1 MTIEAGERENG
12 HIAGHGEV
20 AGSVVTALVALTRD
34 RSGEGGVAQ
43 VLALADERR
52 AFARLAD
59 PHRWSSLNQAAALFN
74 AASLVTGDPAVA
86 LHVGGRLIDAADDP
100 ALIDWLVALGRP
112 AAVFGEVSA
121 LLSHFDETA
130 TAVAI
135 EADDDHA
142 LVRVTPRPG
151 TTRHAHLCEMTR
163 GLLVSLP
170 TFFGDAAAFLSESE
184 CAARGGRYCLYA
196 ASWDTQQGTP
206 QAETAP
212 TLSASEP
219 LSSGN
224 GSVSESVPDAADPSI
239 HPPDHEVG
247 DGGTVHGQIDGEGD
261 DDEGEGGEGDDGEGG
276 GALRKAAEEVTRLDA
291 ELRQMGAIFEDAVAT
306 SLELLDE
313 DVDTLLGHIAARADS
328 VVTADSYLLMIR
340 VGPGRPVHLHSRGIE
355 PDEEEALAA
364 ELWGQ
369 DPGAHDSSRLVVDIT
384 SRRRRYGRMAVFFP
398 ASAPPDPTE
407 VRMIDLY
414 ASYAAAAMDIRAVL
428 ADAEQSNV
436 TTQALLNLSEQLS
449 RATSLSDAV
458 QLVVDTV
465 PEVTGCDRATIFL
478 WNDRDGHLV
487 PRARTTGRDLGG
499 AFSGIFAVTGRP
511 IRPAAPRAPR
521 SASPRGTRDTS
532 GASAVSEEPTGPT
545 GTSGPIG
552 GPTDTTEGPASGDA
566 AVTDEVVSIPTNLPL
581 MERLVNRGEVI
592 VVTADVDDPALRRL
606 LTENGSEAA
615 VIAPLFTAGEI
626 LGTLSASFRL
636 GTPASAYQDPAVHE
650 RLARFAD
657 QAATTLQNLD
667 LLEKISHMAW
677 HDALTGLPNR
687 RLFEDRVEQEL
698 VRSRR
703 VGEPVCMFFV
713 DLDHFKTVNDTYG
726 HAAGDELVQL
736 VSDRLVDTVRSQDT
750 VARVGGDEFAILLPG
765 LADQL
770 DIDQLAERT
779 LEAIAEPCVLSGQEV
794 ETTASI
800 GIAVA
805 PEHGDTYDA
814 LLSRADEA
822 MYRAKS
828 AGRNAFQMYSLAVEA
843 RSTTEIDPR
852 ALYRDLV
859 HALGNDQFFL
869 VYQPYVDLRTTEVLG
884 VEALLRW
891 NHPEYG
897 VLEPA
902 SFVPLAEHS
911 DVIVQLDTWVVE
923 RACRQLRL
931 WEDAGLPAVR
941 LAVNLASK
949 DLEEPDYARTI
960 ARALSDNRIDPDRLE
975 LDITERVVVEDD
987 GVVRNNVDRLRRLGV
1002 RFTVDDFGTA
1012 NSSLTRIGAF
1022 PISTL
1027 KIDRSFVQVLSP
1039 GGDGDDLVSDIVQ
1052 MAARL
1057 GLDCVAEGVETSQQ
1071 SRVLLQRGCTAAQ
1084 GFYLCPP
1091 LAPAELEAALTVVSR
1106 DEEGNVLGDDD
1117 SPTLT

>member
-1 MTIEAGERENG
+1 MTIEAGERESG
-12 HIAGHGEV
+12 HIAGHGDV

-34 RSGEGGVAQ
+34 RSGESGVAQ

-59 PHRWSSLNQAAALFN
+59 PHRWSSLDQAAALFN

-86 LHVGGRLIDAADDP
+86 LHVGGRLIEAADDP

-130 TAVAI
+130 TAAAI

-170 TFFGDAAAFLSESE
+170 IFFGDAAAFLSESE

-196 ASWDTQQGTP
+196 ASWDTQEGIP
-206 QAETAP
+206 QTETAP
-212 TLSASEP
+212 PLSASEP
-219 LSSGN
+219 PSAGN
-224 GSVSESVPDAADPSI
+224 GIASESVPDAADPSI
-239 HPPDHEVG
+239 PPPDHG
-247 DGGTVHGQIDGEGD
+247 ARDAGTVDSEVDSEEDGEVD
-261 DDEGEGGEGDDGEGG
+261 SEEDGEVDGEVDSEVDTEDDG
-276 GALRKAAEEVTRLDA
+276 GALRRAAEEVSRLDA

-306 SLELLDE
+306 SLELLDD
-313 DVDTLLGHIAARADS
+313 DVDTLLGQIAARADS
-328 VVTADSYLLMIR
+328 VVNADSYLLMIR
-340 VGPGRPVHLHSRGIE
+340 VDPGRPVHLHSRGIE

-398 ASAPPDPTE
+398 ANTPPDPTE

-414 ASYAAAAMDIRAVL
+414 ASYAAAALDIRAVL
-428 ADAEQSNV
+428 ADAERSNV

-449 RATSLSDAV
+449 RVTSLSDAV

-487 PRARTTGRDLGG
+487 PRARTTGRELGG
-499 AFSGIFAVTGRP
+499 AYSGIFAVTGLP

-521 SASPRGTRDTS
+521 QASRRGNTDAS
-532 GASAVSEEPTGPT
+532 GTSAVSDEPTEDPT
-545 GTSGPIG
+545 S
-552 GPTDTTEGPASGDA
+552 SDA
-566 AVTDEVVSIPTNLPL
+566 AVADEVVSIPTNVPL
-581 MERLVNRGEVI
+581 MERLVNRREVI
-592 VVTADVDDPALRRL
+592 VVTAEVDDPALRRL

-615 VIAPLFTAGEI
+615 VIAPLFTAGEL

-636 GTPASAYQDPAVHE
+636 GTPASAYQDPDVHE
-650 RLARFAD
+650 RLARFAG

-667 LLEKISHMAW
+667 LLEKISHLAW

-726 HAAGDELVQL
+726 HAVGDELVQV
-736 VSDRLVDTVRSQDT
+736 VSDRLIDTVRSQDT

-765 LADQL
+765 LANQL

-779 LEAIAEPCVLSGQEV
+779 LEAIAEPCVLSGLEV

-800 GIAVA
+800 GVAVA

-828 AGRNAFQMYSLAVEA
+828 AGRNAFQMYSLAHEA
-843 RSTTEIDPR
+843 RSATEIDPR
-852 ALYRDLV
+852 ALYRNLV
-859 HALGNDQFFL
+859 HALGSDQFFL

-891 NHPEYG
+891 NHPEHG

-923 RACRQLRL
+923 QACRQLRV
-931 WEDAGLPAVR
+931 WVDAGLPAVR

-975 LDITERVVVEDD
+975 LDITERVVVDDD

-1057 GLDCVAEGVETSQQ
+1057 GLDCVAEGVETPQQ

-1091 LAPAELEAALTVVSR
+1091 LAPAELESALTVVSR
-1106 DEEGNVLGDDD
+1106 DEEGNLPGDND
-1117 SPTLT
+1117 SPTLV

>member
-12 HIAGHGEV
+12 HIPGHGDV

-59 PHRWSSLNQAAALFN
+59 PHRWSSLDQAAALFN

-100 ALIDWLVALGRP
+100 PLIDWLVALGRP
-112 AAVFGEVSA
+112 AAVFREVSA
-121 LLSHFDETA
+121 LLSRFDETA
-130 TAVAI
+130 TAAAI

-170 TFFGDAAAFLSESE
+170 TFFGNAAAFLSESE

-196 ASWDTQQGTP
+196 ASWDTKEGIP
-206 QAETAP
+206 QAEKAP
-212 TLSASEP
+212 PLSASEP
-219 LSSGN
+219 LSTGN
-224 GSVSESVPDAADPSI
+224 GSASKSVPEAADPSI
-239 HPPDHEVG
+239 HPGDHGVG
-247 DGGTVHGQIDGEGD
+247 DGGTVDGDADGD
-261 DDEGEGGEGDDGEGG
+261 GR
-276 GALRKAAEEVTRLDA
+276 ALRRAAEDVTRLDA

-306 SLELLDE
+306 SLELLDD
-313 DVDTLLGHIAARADS
+313 DVDTLLAHIAARADS

-340 VGPGRPVHLHSRGIE
+340 VGPGRPVHLHSRGIA

-369 DPGAHDSSRLVVDIT
+369 DPGAHDSSRLVVDII
-384 SRRRRYGRMAVFFP
+384 SRRRRYGRMAVFLP
-398 ASAPPDPTE
+398 GDAQPDPTE

-414 ASYAAAAMDIRAVL
+414 ASYAAAALDIRAVL
-428 ADAEQSNV
+428 ADAERSNV
-436 TTQALLNLSEQLS
+436 TTRALLDLSEQLS
-449 RATSLSDAV
+449 RVTSLSDAV
-458 QLVVDTV
+458 QLIVDTV

-478 WNDRDGHLV
+478 CNDQDGHLV

-511 IRPAAPRAPR
+511 IRPAARAPR
-521 SASPRGTRDTS
+521 PASPRARVDAS
-532 GASAVSEEPTGPT
+532 GASAASDEPTGPT
-545 GTSGPIG
+545 GPTG
-552 GPTDTTEGPASGDA
+552 GPTDPTNDPSGAA
-566 AVTDEVVSIPTNLPL
+566 AVTDEVVSIPTNVPL
-581 MERLVNRGEVI
+581 MEQLVNRREVI

-606 LTENGSEAA
+606 LAENGSEAA
-615 VIAPLFTAGEI
+615 VIAPLFTAGEL

-636 GTPASAYQDPAVHE
+636 GTPSSAYQDPEVHE
-650 RLARFAD
+650 RLARFAG
-657 QAATTLQNLD
+657 QTATTLQNLD

-726 HAAGDELVQL
+726 HAAGDELVQM

-794 ETTASI
+794 NTTASI

-828 AGRNAFQMYSLAVEA
+828 AGRNAFQMYSPAHEGGL
-843 RSTTEIDPR
+843 TTEIDPR
-852 ALYRDLV
+852 SLYRNLV
-859 HALGNDQFFL
+859 HALGSDEFFL
-869 VYQPYVDLRTTEVLG
+869 VYQPFVDLRTTEVLG

-911 DVIVQLDTWVVE
+911 EVIVQLDGWVVE
-923 RACRQLRL
+923 QACRQLRL

-975 LDITERVVVEDD
+975 LDITERVVVEDE
-987 GVVRNNVDRLRRLGV
+987 GAVRNNVDRLRRLGV

-1027 KIDRSFVQVLSP
+1027 KIDRSFVQVMSP
-1039 GGDGDDLVSDIVQ
+1039 GGVGDDLVSDIVQ

-1091 LAPAELEAALTVVSR
+1091 LAPAELEAALTVVLR
-1106 DEEGNVLGDDD
+1106 DGEGNPPSDND
-1117 SPTLT
+1117 SPTLA